1 MKYVTLNNGI
11 QMPMLGYGTWDLR
24 GEEGKKAIVSALEVG
39 YRLIDTAKMYEN
51 EDIVGQ
57 AIIESGIPR
66 EKIFITTKLNA
77 SCQGYEQA
85 QKGIEDSL
93 KALQTDYIDLI
104 LIHEPYER
112 SLEMYEAMKE
122 AYQQKKVRAIGISN
136 FQGQYYDNFI
146 QNCGMKP
153 AIHQIESH
161 VYHPQ
166 FHFKHQMDLDGV
178 QMESWASFTE
188 GRKDIFH
195 EPLLIEIAKKHH
207 KSVAQIAL
215 AYLIQNGIIV
225 IPKTVHR
232 KRMIE
237 NINVFDIEL
246 SQDDIKQIQTLDQ
259 GQSLF
264 HWYD

>member
-1 MKYVTLNNGI
+1 
-11 QMPMLGYGTWDLR
+11 
-24 GEEGKKAIVSALEVG
+24 
-39 YRLIDTAKMYEN
+39 
-51 EDIVGQ
+51 
-57 AIIESGIPR
+57 
-66 EKIFITTKLNA
+66 
-77 SCQGYEQA
+77 
-85 QKGIEDSL
+85 
-93 KALQTDYIDLI
+93 
-104 LIHEPYER
+104 
-112 SLEMYEAMKE
+112 
-122 AYQQKKVRAIGISN
+122 
-136 FQGQYYDNFI
+136 
-146 QNCGMKP
+146 
-153 AIHQIESH
+153 
-161 VYHPQ
+161 
-166 FHFKHQMDLDGV
+166 MDLDGV